1 MIIYSRKRERIRM
14 REKEIEKVGEKVIFR
29 FLSQIAEKED

>member
-1 MIIYSRKRERIRM
+1 M